1 MRKILILTAGF
12 GSGHNSAAFGLRD
25 AIEEVNEDAKVEV
38 LDLFHHCYGRTNELA
53 TKLFLGVIQHAPAL
67 WGGMYQM
74 LDKTTLI
81 ERQMALLSKPREA
94 LRDILKSTE
103 PDAIVSTYPAYSY
116 VVNQIFR
123 DHHERPIPLITVVT
137 DSITVHTSWYAA
149 PSDAWVVSNGPTA
162 RVMVERGVSIRKV
175 HDLGFPVSPRFAVLA
190 AQPPPPSP
198 LESEPL
204 RVLYLIHH
212 GKKRAGKVLD
222 DLLAIPNLRL
232 TITCGNDAELRTRTI
247 ERVRGYGGRVRVLGW
262 SNLMPEML
270 ASHHLVITKAGG
282 AITQEAIAAR
292 CPLLINQV
300 LPGQE
305 EGNARL
311 VEDVGL
317 GRVAT
322 EDAQVV
328 ATVRQAAGDRGKL
341 WGDWRRALEEHSRPD
356 AALRIADFVL
366 RESDP
371 RDSGPGTKLALFR
384 PADSSP
390 ITIAPS
396 VARPR
401 KPLLCDFHTH
411 TSYSDG
417 RLSVAELVDLY
428 GSHGFDCICIT
439 DHLADKSRVCG
450 KLVNLSGLT
459 LPWDQ
464 VEEYFEVI
472 ERERHRAWKRY
483 GMLVLPGLE
492 FNVDGF
498 TRRSSAHL
506 LGIDLRG
513 PIRPHANLKRLVA
526 EIHAQGALAVASHPH
541 KMKSPWGKNTLYLW
555 EHQAEF
561 APLLDAWEI
570 ANRDDLFNPIG
581 LKRLP
586 FLANSDFHK
595 PKHLYS
601 WKTLLSCEKDPSA
614 IKACIRE
621 NRDLAITLYRPPD
634 FLAHQTGR
642 MEGGAPLELDA
653 SAAGI
658 SSEGHNSVTQVAVVS
673 G

>member
-1 MRKILILTAGF
+1 MRKILMLTAGF

-38 LDLFHHCYGRTNELA
+38 LDLFRHCYGKTNELV
-53 TKLFLGVIQHAPAL
+53 TKLFLGLIQHAPSL
-67 WGGMYQM
+67 WGGMFQV
-74 LDKTTLI
+74 LDKTSLI

-94 LRDILKSTE
+94 LRDILKTTE
-103 PDAIVSTYPAYSY
+103 PDVLVSTYPAYSY
-116 VVNQIFR
+116 VVNQIYR

-137 DSITVHTSWYAA
+137 DSITIHSSWYGA
-149 PSDAWVVSNGPTA
+149 PSDAWIVSNDPTA
-162 RVMVERGVSIRKV
+162 RVMVAAGMPGEKV
-175 HDLGFPVSPRFAVLA
+175 HDLGFPVSPRFAALA
-190 AQPPPPSP
+190 SESPPPPPSGD
-198 LESEPL
+198 EPL

-222 DLLAIPNLRL
+222 DLLAIPSLRL
-232 TITCGNDAELRTRTI
+232 TITCGADANLRGRMI
-247 ERVRGYGGRVRVLGW
+247 EWARPYGDRVCVLGW
-262 SNLMPEML
+262 TNLMPDLL
-270 ASHHLVITKAGG
+270 ATHHFVITKAGG

-300 LPGQE
+300 VPGQE

-311 VEDVGL
+311 VEDLGL
-317 GRVAT
+317 GMVAAD
-322 EDAQVV
+322 DASVV
-328 ATVRQAAGDRGKL
+328 AAVRRAASDRGKV
-341 WGDWRRALEEHSRPD
+341 WGEWRRAIEQHSRPD
-356 AALRIADFVL
+356 AALRIAEFVL

-371 RDSGPGTKLALFR
+371 HDPAPGTKLTLFR
-384 PADSSP
+384 AVDS
-390 ITIAPS
+390 TS
-396 VARPR
+396 VAAVPSIARPS

-411 TSYSDG
+411 TNYSDG

-428 GSHGFDCICIT
+428 GSHGFDCLCIT

-464 VEEYFEVI
+464 MEEYFEVI
-472 ERERHRAWKRY
+472 ARERRRAWKRY
-483 GMLVLPGLE
+483 GMLVMPGLE

-506 LGIDLRG
+506 LGIDLDG
-513 PIRPHANLKRLVA
+513 PIQPNADLKRLV
-526 EIHAQGALAVASHPH
+526 EKIHDQGALAVASHPH

-555 EHQAEF
+555 EHQEEF

-601 WKTLLSCEKDPSA
+601 WKTLLNCEKDPEA

-634 FLAHQTGR
+634 FHARQAGRKGAAH
-642 MEGGAPLELDA
+642 PLPSNFPVAMPLPELEVAA
-653 SAAGI
+653 SA
-658 SSEGHNSVTQVAVVS
+658 
-673 G
+673 